1 MVELEKKMLLTK
13 DEYDYLL
20 EHFGKDDPIKDKP
33 IVKQVNYYFDT
44 QDLSMNRQNITCRI
58 RLKDGKYIATMKCHT
73 NDSDHSTET
82 SIEVRNGIFDNG
94 FIDMGLTL
102 QGVLTTDRCV
112 IIKDEYCEVVLDKN
126 SYLDNED
133 YELEIEYTSEH
144 EKKAASILRV
154 FKDLLLRRKCFLAYQ
169 ESFADKPSIPSKS
182 SRFFERR
189 AMVEEKK
196 DIANILNHHMNTS
209 NDSIDEYPYD
219 ESDEMY
225 SDYQNPDEYLDEYFY
240 PPEYDESVCLSCIHW
255 DGTTCDAGYGRC
267 EYEHY

>member
-20 EHFGKDDPIKDKP
+20 EHFGKDDPLKDKP

-44 QDLSMNRQNITCRI
+44 QDLSMNRQNVTCRI
-58 RLKDGKYIATMKCHT
+58 RLKDGKYKGTMKSHT

-94 FIDMGLTL
+94 FLDMGLTL
-102 QGVLTTDRCV
+102 QGELMTDRCV

-126 SYLDNED
+126 SYLDSED

-154 FKDLLLRRKCFLAYQ
+154 FKDMLLRRMCYLAYQ
-169 ESFADKPSIPSKS
+169 ESFATKQNIPSKS

-189 AMVEEKK
+189 AMMEEMK
-196 DIANILNHHMNTS
+196 DIANRPDKQIEPS
-209 NDSIDEYPYD
+209 YDSINEHPYD
-219 ESDEMY
+219 ETEEMY
-225 SDYQNPDEYLDEYFY
+225 SDYQNPDEYLDEYF
-240 PPEYDESVCLSCIHW
+240 
-255 DGTTCDAGYGRC
+255 
-267 EYEHY
+267 